1 MSQPTTTE
9 LRTCDIVMKGG
20 ITSGVV
26 FPQALFTLAKRFRFK
41 NIGGTSAGAIAAAAA
56 AAAEY
61 RRRESK
67 DISGF
72 LALAKLPAD
81 LAEKTGD
88 GSHSRLFNLF
98 QPNARTQR
106 VFTVLTSMLGGSGTP
121 TGLVLKVMK
130 TYERYA
136 VVGAL
141 VGIALFVIAGIQ
153 LASGVHGLAGL
164 GSVLIGLIALAVG
177 VVGAAAGAVAALAV
191 DFIREL
197 PKNSFGLCSGMPD
210 SPDSASGQTE
220 PLTVWLCNYLDKVA
234 GLNRPEQPLTFGD
247 LWGHT
252 ESDPD
257 VCPRDINLEMMTTC
271 LTHGRPYRLPFR
283 SDDDLKENHQ
293 FYFREDEFRKLFPKH
308 VVDWMVRNPRA
319 LSPETE
325 KGGRR
330 KEERDARTKLGYHA
344 MPDPANLPVIVAT
357 RMSLSFPILLSAIPL
372 YAIDRSV
379 FGGKGLPEQCWFS
392 DGGMCSNIPLHF
404 FDSPL
409 PRRPTF
415 SIDLN
420 DMPKGTR
427 REKLHPRMPEDNS
440 QAIHPSWNRFATDI
454 PPDID
459 QPAPPKSDGAAVG
472 GFIYSMIQAM
482 QNWNDST
489 LGKLPGYRDRIVS
502 VPLTPDEG
510 GLNLDMPEH
519 LIIELSK
526 RGDLA
531 AGELMKHF
539 DPKNPQAHDTM
550 TWDNHRWIR
559 LRSTLA
565 ALERMVEQTLV
576 TCEGPENGDQS
587 YEDYLK
593 EKLNDHTKQTKGP
606 SYKMDDKRIQA
617 ALDTI
622 VHLRKLR
629 ELWGK
634 AGGVDDKAPRPRPVL
649 RPRPQI

>member
-1 MSQPTTTE
+1 MSQPTSTQ
-9 LRTCDIVMKGG
+9 LRSCDIVMKGG

-26 FPQALFTLAKRFRFK
+26 FPQAIFTLARRFRFK
-41 NIGGTSAGAIAAAAA
+41 NIGGTSAGSIAAAAA

-61 RRRESK
+61 RRRETN

-72 LALAKLPAD
+72 RALEKLPAD

-98 QPNARTQR
+98 QPNARTRR
-106 VFTVLTSMLGGSGTP
+106 VFTVITSMLGGSVSP
-121 TGLVLKVMK
+121 SGLALNVMK

-141 VGIALFVIAGIQ
+141 AGIALFVIAGLQ
-153 LASGVHGLAGL
+153 LAGGVSGLAGF
-164 GSVLIGLIALAVG
+164 GSVLIALIALFVG
-177 VVGAAAGAVAALAV
+177 VVGATIGAVTALAF

-197 PKNSFGLCSGMPD
+197 PKNNFGLCSGMPD
-210 SPDSASGQTE
+210 SPDSASGKPE
-220 PLTVWLCNYLDKVA
+220 PLTVWLCSYLDKVA

-252 ESDPD
+252 ESDPN
-257 VCPRDINLEMMTTC
+257 VCARDINLEMMTTC

-283 SDDDLKENHQ
+283 SDEDLKESHQ

-308 VVDWMVRNPRA
+308 VVDWMIENPRA
-319 LSPETE
+319 SSDDGDEDE
-325 KGGRR
+325 C
-330 KEERDARTKLGYHA
+330 DALTKLGYHT
-344 MPDPANLPVIVAT
+344 MPDPANLPIIVAT
-357 RMSLSFPILLSAIPL
+357 RMSLSFPVLLSAIPL
-372 YAIDRSV
+372 YAIDRSM
-379 FGGKGLPEQCWFS
+379 FGGKALPEQCWFS
-392 DGGMCSNIPLHF
+392 DGGMCSNLPLHF

-415 SIDLN
+415 SIDLRDVPN
-420 DMPKGTR
+420 GTPD
-427 REKLHPRMPEDNS
+427 ESLSPRMPNRNNA
-440 QAIHPSWNRFATDI
+440 AIRPSWNRFASEI
-454 PPDID
+454 PRAID
-459 QPAPPKSDGAAVG
+459 QPAQPKSDGAAVG

-502 VPLTPDEG
+502 VPLTPEEG

-526 RGDLA
+526 RGGLA
-531 AGELMKHF
+531 AEELMKHF
-539 DPKNPQAHDTM
+539 EPKNPEAHDTM

-559 LRSTLA
+559 LRSMLA

-576 TCEGPENGDQS
+576 TCEGPENDDQS
-587 YEDYLK
+587 YEAYLK
-593 EKLNDHTKQTKGP
+593 AMLEDSSKPTKGP
-606 SYKMDDKRIQA
+606 SYKMDDNRIQA

-622 VHLRKLR
+622 AHLRKLR

-634 AGGVDDKAPRPRPVL
+634 AGGADDNAPRPRPVL